1 MVKSIA
7 LFGTS
12 ADPPTI
18 GHKKILEELSKIYT
32 FTISYVSNNP
42 KKKHKEGITIRSQL
56 LKTLIE
62 DLDDYKIL
70 FNQSITSKW
79 AVESIKKCKKIYE
92 IDNLDFVIG
101 SDLIQDI
108 FCWKNFEKIIKEV
121 SFFIILREGYPVESN
136 TLKMLET
143 YKVKFKIS
151 TIKIP
156 ETSSSNFRLNFN
168 CSNLPSSL
176 VDIVRKNNLYESTK
190 LVELSL
196 CLGLFC
202 DSFFK
207 SSKDNSSGIFVISFC
222 SLLSLPI
229 ANKFF

>member
-42 KKKHKEGITIRSQL
+42 SKKHKEDISIRSYL

-62 DLDDYKIL
+62 DLDNPKIL
-70 FNQSITSKW
+70 FNQTVSSKW
-79 AVESIKKCKKIYE
+79 AEESIKKCKKIYE
-92 IDNLDFVIG
+92 FNNVDFVIG
-101 SDLIQDI
+101 SDLIKDI
-108 FCWKNFEKIIKEV
+108 FCWKNFDQIIKEV
-121 SFFIILREGYPVESN
+121 SFLIILREDYPVESN

-156 ETSSSNFRLNFN
+156 NISSSKLRSNFN
-168 CSNLPSSL
+168 YSNLPTSL
-176 VDIVRKNNLYESTK
+176 IDIVKKNNLYESTK
-190 LVELSL
+190 LVE
-196 CLGLFC
+196 
-202 DSFFK
+202 
-207 SSKDNSSGIFVISFC
+207 
-222 SLLSLPI
+222 
-229 ANKFF
+229 

>member
-1 MVKSIA
+1 MLKSVA

-18 GHKKILEELSKIYT
+18 GHKKILEELSKIYD

-42 KKKHKEGITIRSQL
+42 NKKHKEDISIRSNL

-62 DLDDYKIL
+62 DLDNPKIL
-70 FNQSITSKW
+70 FNQRLSSKW

-92 IDNLDFVIG
+92 FNNLDFVIG
-101 SDLIQDI
+101 SDLIKDI
-108 FCWKNFEKIIKEV
+108 FSWKNFDKIIKEV
-121 SFFIILREGYPVESN
+121 SFFIILRDGYPVESS

-156 ETSSSNFRLNFN
+156 KISSSKFRSNFN
-168 CSNLPSSL
+168 YSNLPTSL
-176 VDIVRKNNLYESTK
+176 IDIVKKNNLYESTK
-190 LVELSL
+190 LVE
-196 CLGLFC
+196 
-202 DSFFK
+202 
-207 SSKDNSSGIFVISFC
+207 
-222 SLLSLPI
+222 
-229 ANKFF
+229 

>member
-1 MVKSIA
+1 MGKSIA

-18 GHKKILEELSKIYT
+18 GHKKILEELSKIYAH
-32 FTISYVSNNP
+32 TICYVSNNP
-42 KKKHKEGITIRSQL
+42 KKKHKEDISIRSQL

-70 FNQSITSKW
+70 FNQSVTSKW

-108 FCWKNFEKIIKEV
+108 FCWKNFEKILNEV
-121 SFFIILREGYPVESN
+121 NFFIILREGYPVESN
-136 TLKMLET
+136 TLQMLET
-143 YKVKFKIS
+143 YRVKFKIS
-151 TIKIP
+151 TIKTPNI
-156 ETSSSNFRLNFN
+156 SSSKFRLNFN

-176 VDIVRKNNLYESTK
+176 IDIVKSNNLYKSIK
-190 LVELSL
+190 LVE
-196 CLGLFC
+196 
-202 DSFFK
+202 
-207 SSKDNSSGIFVISFC
+207 
-222 SLLSLPI
+222 
-229 ANKFF
+229 

>member
-18 GHKKILEELSKIYT
+18 GHKKILEELSNIYT

-42 KKKHKEGITIRSQL
+42 SKKHREDFSIRSNL

-62 DLDDYKIL
+62 DLDNPKIL
-70 FNQSITSKW
+70 FNQKVSSQW
-79 AVESIKKCKKIYE
+79 AVESIKKCKEIYKFN
-92 IDNLDFVIG
+92 NLDFVIG
-101 SDLIQDI
+101 SDLIKDI
-108 FCWKNFEKIIKEV
+108 FYWKNFDKIILEV

-143 YKVKFKIS
+143 YRVKFKIS
-151 TIKIP
+151 TIKTPNI
-156 ETSSSNFRLNFN
+156 SSSKFRLNFN

-176 VDIVRKNNLYESTK
+176 IDIVKRNNLYESIK
-190 LVELSL
+190 LVE
-196 CLGLFC
+196 
-202 DSFFK
+202 
-207 SSKDNSSGIFVISFC
+207 
-222 SLLSLPI
+222 
-229 ANKFF
+229 